1 MLDAPASAASRTA
14 DDREARVRAL
24 LDLLRAGAEPR
35 LRQMAER
42 LADLPDGQ
50 AFGQVEHD
58 LGDLGRD
65 IAACA
70 HQAGLDAG
78 KKGAT

>member
-1 MLDAPASAASRTA
+1 MLDAPNPASSQTA
-14 DDREARVRAL
+14 LDREARVRAL
-24 LDLLRAGAEPR
+24 LDALRAGAEPR

-42 LADLPDGQ
+42 LADLSENQ
-50 AFGQVEHD
+50 AFGQIEHD

-70 HQAGLDAG
+70 HQTGLDAA

>member
-1 MLDAPASAASRTA
+1 MLNTPASCPSQTA
-14 DDREARVRAL
+14 NDREARVRAL
-24 LDLLRAGAEPR
+24 LDALRGLAEPT

-50 AFGQVEHD
+50 AFGQIEHD

-65 IAACA
+65 LAARA

-78 KKGAT
+78 KKGGT